1 MLGMFDDHLELLVN
15 KSSISMVII
24 KSIICTSHAG
34 ELEEREESDSADD
47 EESKVFHR
55 DGEHDLHGFA
65 NFLFHGVSPF
75 ENWFDFSVFAS
86 IIYHSTLP
94 FNVS

>member
-1 MLGMFDDHLELLVN
+1 MQNASLIVG
-15 KSSISMVII
+15 S
-24 KSIICTSHAG
+24 
-34 ELEEREESDSADD
+34 EEFITPI
-47 EESKVFHR
+47 FHC
-55 DGEHDLHGFA
+55 DGDHDLHGFA

-75 ENWFDFSVFAS
+75 EIWFDFSVFAS